1 MAIRHLARS
10 IVMQT
15 LFEWDV
21 KEKDNTILESALK
34 RNLDEFGP
42 GLENVHFIEELLKGI
57 ANKQKLIDEI
67 IEKAAPDWPIDKIA
81 IVDRNVLQ
89 LGLYELVFGDRE
101 QVPPKVA
108 INEAIELAKSYGGEN
123 SGRFINGVLGAIYRE
138 MGEPGKDDGP
148 KKKKNIKPVDYEKL
162 PIEKKAGAVVY
173 AWHEDKLQ
181 FAMVH
186 DVFGYWTLTKGGI
199 DDIDDENAGVIREV
213 KEEIGIDVNPIEKIG
228 ENEYIANHPQKGQI
242 RKQVHYFLCEASYET
257 LDLVKESGGLD
268 DAKWFP
274 MEDIANLTMYDDVTN
289 LLAESIKKLTSEKK

>member
-81 IVDRNVLQ
+81 IVDRNVLR

-186 DVFGYWTLTKGGI
+186 DVFGYWTLTKGVLMI
-199 DDIDDENAGVIREV
+199 LMTRM
-213 KEEIGIDVNPIEKIG
+213 
-228 ENEYIANHPQKGQI
+228 
-242 RKQVHYFLCEASYET
+242 
-257 LDLVKESGGLD
+257 LV
-268 DAKWFP
+268 
-274 MEDIANLTMYDDVTN
+274 
-289 LLAESIKKLTSEKK
+289 

>member
-15 LFEWDV
+15 LFEWDF
-21 KEKDNTILESALK
+21 KEHDSSILESALK
-34 RNLDEFGP
+34 KNLDEFGP

-67 IEKAAPDWPIDKIA
+67 IEKAAPDWPIEKIA
-81 IVDRNVLQ
+81 IVDRNVLR

-148 KKKKNIKPVDYEKL
+148 KKKKNVKPVNFEDL
-162 PIEKKAGAVVY
+162 PIDQKSGGIVY
-173 AWHEDKLQ
+173 AWSDGKLQ

-186 DVFGYWTLTKGGI
+186 DVFGYWTLSKGGV
-199 DDIDDENAGVIREV
+199 EEGETPEETAIREI
-213 KEEIGIDVNPIEKIG
+213 KEEINLDVKVEEKIG
-228 ENEYIANHPQKGQI
+228 ENEYIANHPTRGQV
-242 RKQVHYFLCEASYET
+242 RKQVSYYLLESEYVP
-257 LDLVKESGGLD
+257 LSLESDSGGLD

-274 MEDIANLTMYDDVTN
+274 MEEIANLTMYDDVTN
-289 LLAESIKKLTSEKK
+289 LLAESISKLTKEKK

>member
-15 LFEWDV
+15 LFEWDF
-21 KEKDNTILESALK
+21 KEKDNTILEAALK
-34 RNLDEFGP
+34 KNLDEFGP

-67 IEKAAPDWPIDKIA
+67 IEKAAPDWPIEKIA
-81 IVDRNVLQ
+81 IVDRNVLR

-148 KKKKNIKPVDYEKL
+148 KKKKNMKPVNFEDL
-162 PIEKKAGAVVY
+162 PIDQKAGGVVY
-173 AWHEDKLQ
+173 GWEGDKLH

-186 DVFGYWTLTKGGI
+186 DVFGYWTLSKGGV
-199 DDIDDENAGVIREV
+199 EEGETPEQTAVREI
-213 KEEIGIDVNPIEKIG
+213 KEEINLDVKVVEKIG
-228 ENEYIANHPQKGQI
+228 ENEYIANHPERGQV
-242 RKQVHYFLCEASYET
+242 RKQVSYFLMESEYVPLSLES
-257 LDLVKESGGLD
+257 ESGGLD

-274 MEDIANLTMYDDVTN
+274 MEEIAKLTMYDDVTN

>member
-15 LFEWDV
+15 LFEWDF
-21 KEKDNTILESALK
+21 KGHDNSILEAALK
-34 RNLDEFGP
+34 KNLDEFGP

-67 IEKAAPDWPIDKIA
+67 IEKAAPDWPIEKIA
-81 IVDRNVLQ
+81 IVDRNVLR

-148 KKKKNIKPVDYEKL
+148 KKKKNVKPVNFEDL
-162 PIEKKAGAVVY
+162 PIDQKSGGIVY
-173 AWHEDKLQ
+173 AWSDGKLQ

-186 DVFGYWTLTKGGI
+186 DVFGYWTLSKGGV
-199 DDIDDENAGVIREV
+199 EEGETPEETAIREI
-213 KEEIGIDVNPIEKIG
+213 KEEINLDVKVVEKIG
-228 ENEYIANHPQKGQI
+228 ENEYIANHPTRGQV
-242 RKQVHYFLCEASYET
+242 RKQVSYYLLESEYVP
-257 LDLVKESGGLD
+257 LSLESDSGGLD

-274 MEDIANLTMYDDVTN
+274 MEEIANLTMYDDVTN
-289 LLAESIKKLTSEKK
+289 LLAESISKLTKEKK

>member
-15 LFEWDV
+15 LFEWDF
-21 KEKDNTILESALK
+21 KDKDNSVLEEALK
-34 RNLDEFGP
+34 KNLDEFGP
-42 GLENVHFIEELLKGI
+42 GLDGVHFIEELLRGI

-67 IEKAAPDWPIDKIA
+67 IEKAAPDWPVDKIA
-81 IVDRNVLQ
+81 IVDRNILR

-101 QVPPKVA
+101 HVPPKVA
-108 INEAIELAKSYGGEN
+108 INEAIELGKSYGGEN

-148 KKKKNIKPVDYEKL
+148 KKKTKEAKPVNYEDL
-162 PIEKKAGAVVY
+162 PIEKKAGAVIFSR
-173 AWHEDKLQ
+173 HEDRLY

-199 DDIDDENAGVIREV
+199 DDIDDEHEGIMREV
-213 KEEIGIDVNPIEKIG
+213 KEEIGIDVRVVEKIG
-228 ENEYIANHPQKGQI
+228 ENEYIAHHPTKGQI
-242 RKQVHYFLCEASYET
+242 RKQVHYFLCETPYQDLH
-257 LDLVKESGGLD
+257 LDKESGGLD

-274 MEDIANLTMYDDVTN
+274 MEDIIGLTMYDDVTN
-289 LLAESIKKLTSEKK
+289 LLAESIKKLTHK